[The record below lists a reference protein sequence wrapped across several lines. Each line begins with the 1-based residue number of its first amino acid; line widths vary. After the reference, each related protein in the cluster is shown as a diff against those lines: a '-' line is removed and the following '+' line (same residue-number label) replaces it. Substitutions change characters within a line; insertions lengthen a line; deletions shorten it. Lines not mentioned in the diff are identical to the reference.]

1 MIKNIVFDIGGVL
14 TDFRWEGFLSG
25 MFDKETEKV
34 ITEAMWEN
42 PDWIEFD
49 KGNMTDEEVLQLF
62 ISKAPDYEAEI
73 RLTFSRLGV
82 IQNKRDSS
90 IPLIEQFKSE
100 GFKVYYLSNYFEYLM
115 HVAPQALDFLPHMDG
130 GVFSCYEHVVKPNPE
145 IYDILCKRYGLNPN
159 ECIFIDDSIK
169 NVKAAE
175 NFGMKAIHF
184 HNHSSEILYQEIKS
198 LAEVNNC

>member
-1 MIKNIVFDIGGVL
+1 MIKNVVFDIGGVL
-14 TDFRWEGFLSG
+14 TDFKWDGFLSS

-42 PDWIEFD
+42 PEWVEFD
-49 KGNMTDEEVLQLF
+49 KGNLTDEEVLQLF
-62 ISKAPDYEAEI
+62 IRKAPDYEPEI

-82 IQNKRDSS
+82 IQNKRESS
-90 IPLIEQFKSE
+90 IPLIEKLKSN
-100 GFKVYYLSNYFEYLM
+100 GCKVYYLSNYFEYLM

-145 IYDILCKRYGLNPN
+145 IYDILCRRYNLNPC
-159 ECIFIDDSIK
+159 ECVFIDDSIK

-175 NFGMKAIHF
+175 SFGMKAIHF
-184 HNHSSEILYQEIKS
+184 QNQSAEKLYGEITKINE
-198 LAEVNNC
+198 